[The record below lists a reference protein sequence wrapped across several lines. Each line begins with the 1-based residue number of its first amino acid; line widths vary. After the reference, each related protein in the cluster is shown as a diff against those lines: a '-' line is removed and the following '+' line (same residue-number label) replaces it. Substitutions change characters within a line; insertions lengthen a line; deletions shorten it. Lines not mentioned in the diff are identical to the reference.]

1 MTMVGAS
8 RLVRMVL
15 LPCAVFACGGQRESA
30 QRAVP
35 PDSAKWSGL
44 YVSDTLPAA
53 DIRGRIARLAIGPD
67 TMATLEIHFI
77 GRGAVLRHGV
87 WWARGEDLTFEP
99 RRVDGRPLESA
110 FLWRLEGNRLV
121 PLRWNRDVYGS
132 GGLPLTKQAPTASA
146 PADTAGG
153 APR

>member
-1 MTMVGAS
+1 MVGAS
-8 RLVRMVL
+8 RMVWMVL
-15 LPCAVFACGGQRESA
+15 VPCAILACGRHGGPAR
-30 QRAVP
+30 RAAP

-67 TMATLEIHFI
+67 TMATLEIHFL

-110 FLWRLEGNRLV
+110 FLWRLEGSRLV

-132 GGLPLTKQAPTASA
+132 GGLPLTKQDLTASA